1 MGDCLLWAVFSIT
14 IVDQIFGLLLS
25 TNKTCML
32 IFTKSELGYIL
43 GDFFTNSSGHPE
55 IEASFST
62 NEFAN
67 SR

>member
-14 IVDQIFGLLLS
+14 IVDQIFG
-25 TNKTCML
+25 
-32 IFTKSELGYIL
+32 
-43 GDFFTNSSGHPE
+43 HPE